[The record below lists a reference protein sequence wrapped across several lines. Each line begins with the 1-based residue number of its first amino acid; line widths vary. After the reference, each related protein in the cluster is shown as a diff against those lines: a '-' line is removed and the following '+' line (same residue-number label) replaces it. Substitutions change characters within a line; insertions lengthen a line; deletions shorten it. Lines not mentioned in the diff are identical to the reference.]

1 MWKSRL
7 FHVLMITLLSVP
19 LWAQVNPDI
28 QLANEYY
35 NQGDFDK
42 AKSLYS
48 DLAKKPR
55 NIPQIHNFYLNT
67 LISLED
73 FAGAEKYLNQQI
85 KQFEDNL
92 QYQLDLGIL
101 HGKQEKKELAE
112 KQFNRV
118 IKSIASD
125 NYKVIYAAQYLINK
139 QHLDYA
145 LLTYQ
150 QGRLTGDD
158 ELAFAMEMA
167 SIYRRLNK
175 RDLMIQEYLNFAR
188 IHPNNLNYVKNNLQ
202 HVLTQE
208 EDLVNLEQVL
218 YQKVQE
224 FPNESMYTN
233 LLIWVNLQQH
243 NFYGAFIQA
252 RAIDKRKRTQ
262 GNKVREI
269 GEIALEND
277 DYDNAVK
284 IFSYLVKEYP
294 HGLNYELSKRYL
306 IKSREEMVK
315 NTYPVNPVE
324 IATLIKDYQEMID
337 EIGIN
342 EQALEA
348 MRSQALLHAFFL
360 DQLDSAINKLEQIID
375 TPGVSPSL
383 QSQAKLDL
391 GDILLLDDQPWES
404 TLLYSQVEK
413 AQKEQALGYEAKL
426 RNAKLSYYTG
436 NFELAQGH
444 LDILKL
450 ATSREIANNALALS
464 LLIQDNT
471 VFDSTD
477 VAMKAYASVELMLF
491 QNQDQKALD
500 TLDAMLV
507 THQNHSLTDEIL
519 WLQSR
524 IYLERGDFTKA
535 LELLAK
541 IVNQYRYDI
550 LSDDAYFQMGT
561 LYQDQL
567 NQNDKA
573 MEIFQD
579 FLVQFPGSIYSSESR
594 KRFRTLRGDFL
605 EPAEEKML
613 E

>member
-1 MWKSRL
+1 MWKSKFIQVLLASL
-7 FHVLMITLLSVP
+7 FSIP
-19 LWAQVNPDI
+19 LFAQVNPDL

-35 NQGDFDK
+35 NQGDYEK
-42 AKSLYS
+42 AKALYS
-48 DLAKKPR
+48 DLSKKPR
-55 NIPQIHNFYLNT
+55 NIPQIHNFYLST
-67 LISLED
+67 LINLEH
-73 FAGAEKYLNQQI
+73 FAEAEKYLIHQI

-101 HGKQEKKELAE
+101 YGKQEKKELAD
-112 KQFNRV
+112 KQFNTV
-118 IKSIASD
+118 IKSIAGD

-139 QHLDYA
+139 QQINYA

-150 QGRLTGDD
+150 QGRLAGDD

-167 SIYRRLNK
+167 SIYRRLNEK
-175 RDLMIQEYLNFAR
+175 DLMIQEYLNFAR

-208 EDLVNLEQVL
+208 EDLINLEQVL

-252 RAIDKRKRTQ
+252 RAIDKRRKTQ
-262 GNKVREI
+262 GNRVLEI

-294 HGLNYELSKRYL
+294 VGPNYELSKRYL

-315 NTYPVNPVE
+315 NTYPVNPDE
-324 IATLIKDYQEMID
+324 IATLIEDYQNMID

-360 DQLDSAINKLEQIID
+360 DQLDSAINKLEIIIT
-375 TPGVSPSL
+375 TPGVGPGL

-413 AQKEQALGYEAKL
+413 TQKEQALGYEAKL

-491 QNQDQKALD
+491 QNQDQQSLD
-500 TLDAMLV
+500 ALDAMLV
-507 THQNHSLTDEIL
+507 TYQNHSLTDEIL
-519 WLQSR
+519 WLQSK
-524 IYLERGDFTKA
+524 IYLERGDFSKA
-535 LELLAK
+535 LELLSK

-561 LYQDQL
+561 IYQDQL
-567 NQNDKA
+567 KQNDKA

-579 FLVQFPGSIYSSESR
+579 FLIQFPGSIYSSEAR
-594 KRFRTLRGDFL
+594 KRFRTLRGDFS
-605 EPAEEKML
+605 EAEEKLL